1 MKIKTNRDE
10 ILDYLSDASNY
21 KGTCEAVYFPEN
33 ISDLK
38 KAMKDCYDKAIPVT
52 ISGNGTGL
60 SGGRVPEEG
69 IVISTSMLNKII
81 DINENEKFA
90 VVEPGVILN
99 DLISALSEKNLLYP
113 PDPTE
118 GNCFIGGT
126 IATNAS
132 GEKSFKYGA
141 TRRHILELK
150 VILPNGDTLNLKR
163 GELFAEGF
171 KLQLKSDEGNIFN
184 LNLPEYEMPETK
196 NASGYFIKK
205 NMDAIDL
212 FIGSEGTLGVVA
224 EAKLK
229 LLKKPEKIFSAIIF
243 FNNDMDALN
252 FIVEERDR
260 SKGNDDIINALA
272 LEFIDGNALAF
283 IKEEY
288 PQLKDEYKAAVWF
301 EQDLLYNEDEKLI
314 ASLTDLIKKYN
325 GNEEEIW
332 LAFNDKE
339 VAELKKFRHTFPV
352 KVNEYLA
359 KNNFKKLGTDTAV
372 PDNKFVEFYNFNIQT
387 VKESKLNYVVYGH
400 FGNSHI
406 HLNMLPKNNDEYNL
420 GKSIYMKLCKKAVG
434 LGGTVSA
441 EHGIGKLKTEYL
453 KMMYGEEVI
462 SKMFELKR
470 TLDAKNILGRGNLI
484 KNISK

>member
-252 FIVEERDR
+252 FIVEARDR

>member
-252 FIVEERDR
+252 FIIEARDR

>member
-150 VILPNGDTLNLKR
+150 VILPMGDTLNLKR

-252 FIVEERDR
+252 FIVEARDR

>member
-52 ISGNGTGL
+52 ISGSGTGL

-171 KLQLKSDEGNIFN
+171 KFQLKSDEGNIFN
-184 LNLPEYEMPETK
+184 LNLPEYKMPETK
-196 NASGYFIKK
+196 NASGYFVKK

-212 FIGSEGTLGVVA
+212 FIGSEGTLGVIA

-229 LLKKPEKIFSAIIF
+229 LIKKPEKIFSAVIF
-243 FNNDMDALN
+243 FNNDIDALN
-252 FIVEERDR
+252 FIVEVRDR

-288 PQLKDEYKAAVWF
+288 PQLKEEYKAAVWF

-314 ASLTDLIKKYN
+314 ASLTELIKKYN
-325 GNEEEIW
+325 ANEEEIW
-332 LAFNDKE
+332 MAFNDKE

-387 VKESKLNYVVYGH
+387 IKESKLNYVVYGH

-406 HLNMLPKNNDEYNL
+406 HLNMLPKNDNEYKL
-420 GKSIYMKLCKKAVG
+420 GKKVYMQLCKKAVE

-441 EHGIGKLKTEYL
+441 EHGIGKLKTDYL
-453 KMMYGEEVI
+453 KMMYGAEVI
-462 SKMFELKR
+462 NKMFKLKK
-470 TLDAKNILGRGNLI
+470 TLDPKNILGRGNLI

>member
-301 EQDLLYNEDEKLI
+301 EQDLLYNEGEKLI

>member
-252 FIVEERDR
+252 FIVEARDR

-470 TLDAKNILGRGNLI
+470 TLDAKNTLGRGNLI